1 VAHGNELVG
10 LLEYGLSNSQSA
22 AFSAHAAFETSWVYL
37 VRSFLLIAAFLVLIG
52 VASEAAT
59 PRDDARNSKFARLPN
74 WSGLWVSAIFDVG
87 VSGRVNGGEEEL
99 RAKLQLI
106 RPPPYNAKWAE
117 KYQVALQDKAALA
130 ARGATFKV
138 CTRSFPAVMEA
149 PWQFEIATTPEE
161 TLIVF
166 ENGQVRHVYTD
177 GRSHPA
183 GDDLWPTPLGDSV
196 GHWEGKTLVID
207 TVARSASEPLAPR
220 AWVAMLSEGAHFTER
235 VRRIDED
242 TLENQMRIDDPT
254 ALESSWTLTLRYRRV
269 TEMNRMIPT
278 NCTENDRNPVVDGR
292 MLISN
297 P

>member
-1 VAHGNELVG
+1 MRRSEQVG
-10 LLEYGLSNSQSA
+10 GCRVRNLLS
-22 AFSAHAAFETSWVYL
+22 
-37 VRSFLLIAAFLVLIG
+37 IAAFLVLAG

-59 PRDDARNSKFARLPN
+59 PRVDARISKFARLPD
-74 WSGLWVSAIFDVG
+74 WSGLWVSATFDVG
-87 VSGRVNGGEEEL
+87 ISGRVKGGEDEL
-99 RAKLQLI
+99 KAKLQLT
-106 RPPPYNAKWAE
+106 RVPPYNADWAE
-117 KYQVALQDKAALA
+117 KYQAALQDKTALA
-130 ARGATFKV
+130 LRASTFKV

-149 PWQFEIATTPEE
+149 PWQFEFATMPEE
-161 TLIVF
+161 TLLVF

-183 GDDLWPTPLGDSV
+183 GDDLWPTPLGDSI

-220 AWVAMLSEGAHFTER
+220 AWVAMLSEGAHFTEH
-235 VRRIDED
+235 VRLLDKD
-242 TLENQMRIDDPT
+242 TLEDQMRIDDPA
-254 ALESSWTLTLRYRRV
+254 ALESPWTLTLRYQRV

-278 NCTENDRNPVVDGR
+278 NCAENDRNPVVDGK